1 MAKAK
6 LDKSKMPCNKPK
18 ADTDGKHK
26 RVVKACANGKEKIVH
41 YGAKGYS
48 SNYSPEA
55 RKQYKKRHA
64 KEANSS
70 KLTAGHWAYHDLW
83 SAKSKVYR
91 EGKTSGKG
99 ERFKSSAKTKSTA
112 KKKK

>member
-1 MAKAK
+1 MPAKK
-6 LDKSKMPCNKPK
+6 LDKSKMPCNRPK

-26 RVVKACANGKEKIVH
+26 RVVKACANGKEKIIH

-55 RKQYKKRHA
+55 RKQYRKRHA
-64 KEANSS
+64 KEGNAS
-70 KLTAGHWAYHDLW
+70 KLTAGWWAFHDLW
-83 SAKSKVYR
+83 SPGSKVYR
-91 EGKTSGKG
+91 EGKASGKG
-99 ERFKSSAKTKSTA
+99 ERFKSTT

>member
-1 MAKAK
+1 MPTKK

-48 SNYSPEA
+48 SNYSSEA
-55 RKQYKKRHA
+55 RKQYRRRHA
-64 KEANSS
+64 GEGSAS
-70 KLTAGHWAYHDLW
+70 KLTAGYWAFHDLW
-83 SAKSKVYR
+83 SAGSKVYR
-91 EGKTSGKG
+91 EGKSSGKG
-99 ERFKSSAKTKSTA
+99 ERFKSSS

>member
-1 MAKAK
+1 MVVRK
-6 LDKSKMPCNKPK
+6 LDKSKMPCNQPK

-26 RVVKACANGKEKIVH
+26 RVVKACADGKEKIVH

-48 SNYSPEA
+48 SNYSAEA
-55 RKQYKKRHA
+55 RAQYKKRHA

-83 SAKSKVYR
+83 SKNSRVYR

-99 ERFKSSAKTKSTA
+99 ERFKG
-112 KKKK
+112 

>member
-1 MAKAK
+1 MPAKK

-70 KLTAGHWAYHDLW
+70 KLTAGWWAYHDLW
-83 SAKSKVYR
+83 SAGSKVYR
-91 EGKTSGKG
+91 EGKSSGKG
-99 ERFKSSAKTKSTA
+99 ERFKSTT

>member
-1 MAKAK
+1 MPAKK

-55 RKQYKKRHA
+55 RKQYRKRHA

-70 KLTAGHWAYHDLW
+70 KLTAGWWAYHDLW
-83 SAKSKVYR
+83 SAGSKVYR
-91 EGKTSGKG
+91 EGKSSGKG
-99 ERFKSSAKTKSTA
+99 ERFKST

>member
-1 MAKAK
+1 MPAKK

-55 RKQYKKRHA
+55 RKQYRRRHA
-64 KEANSS
+64 SEGSSS
-70 KLTAGHWAYHDLW
+70 KLTAGYWAFHDLW
-83 SAKSKVYR
+83 STNSKVYR
-91 EGKTSGKG
+91 EGKSSGKG
-99 ERFKSSAKTKSTA
+99 ERFKST